1 MRCLFGMIAVLLVT
15 GPALGAGEGES
26 DPVFESTVLPALVEF
41 CWDCHDPEDSEGGIL
56 FLDAE
61 KASDVALHRSH
72 WRSVAAQ
79 LLNRTMPPARKP
91 QPSVDQRM
99 KIAAWIHQFLRESA
113 CDELPYAGYVTAR
126 RLNRLEFNHTVR
138 DLVGIDMKF
147 SETLPADSGTG
158 EGFDNN
164 GESLFLP
171 PMLLE
176 RYLES
181 AQRIVDAAIVSPR
194 LERVY
199 GERDFVSETTL
210 GRQGVIRNDGETTI
224 LTSIFLEDDYVVQ
237 IDAVGLSESGR
248 IVVRVDGID
257 AQSLVIDSRGAF
269 TTEFTLRLARGVHAL
284 SFQSV
289 GSGRLA
295 LKRIQ
300 LRQPAQVVSEE
311 QVRIH
316 EEILGVSVGASPR
329 DLRQG
334 ARIRLRRFIRLA
346 FRRPVTVDEV
356 ERYMVLYDRAADR
369 GDPFE
374 EAMKLALKG
383 VLVSPDFLFRIEKEP
398 VSVFPQALTDHEI
411 AGRLSYFLWSTMPD
425 EELRTLASL
434 GRLQDASVLRQ
445 QTDRLLD
452 DSRSWASKQAFV
464 GQWLGTKDVGGRVAP
479 HHDELKKFYTPEVS
493 ADMRAEAVWLFS
505 HLLEE
510 DRSVLEL
517 IQSDYLF
524 LTQRLAKF
532 YGYENRYPDLKK
544 DVFTKV
550 SLQDDRRGGLLGL
563 GGVLAMTSHFKEKSP
578 VLRGAWV
585 FDTMLGTPVPPPP
598 ADVPSLKEAKKNAGK
613 NRSRREIIEQH
624 RESPSC
630 RACHN
635 LIDPIGF
642 ALNNFDYL
650 GRWEDKENGRDIDS
664 LGQLPTGEVF
674 DGPRELKEALLG
686 KKDDFVRQLSR
697 KLLGYALGRGLD
709 DQDECTITQLVE
721 TLEINDYRARSLIHG
736 IVGSVPFRSRQLIE
750 EN

>member
-1 MRCLFGMIAVLLVT
+1 MRGLTGMIAVLLGI
-15 GPALGAGEGES
+15 GPVLGGGEEDS
-26 DPVFESTVLPALVEF
+26 DPVFESIVLPALVEF

-61 KASDVALHRSH
+61 KSSDVTLHRSH

-79 LLNRTMPPARKP
+79 LLNRTMPPERKP
-91 QPSVDQRM
+91 QPSDEQRM

-138 DLVGIDMKF
+138 DLIGIDMKF
-147 SETLPADSGTG
+147 SETLPADSGAG

-181 AQRIVDAAIVSPR
+181 AQRIVDRAIVSPP

-199 GERDFVSETTL
+199 TDQDFVSDSPLGREGSIRNGVETTVL
-210 GRQGVIRNDGETTI
+210 I
-224 LTSIFLEDDYVVQ
+224 SIYLEDDYLLQ
-237 IDAVGLSESGR
+237 IDAMGLSDSGR
-248 IVVRVDGID
+248 YVVLVDGIK
-257 AQSLVIDSRGAF
+257 AQSLGFDSEGAF
-269 TTEFTLRLARGVHAL
+269 SAEFSLRLARGVHAL
-284 SFQSV
+284 SFQIQEG
-289 GSGRLA
+289 GSMN
-295 LKRIQ
+295 LKQ
-300 LRQPAQVVSEE
+300 LHIRQPSEEVSE
-311 QVRIH
+311 VRARSH
-316 EEILGVSVGASPR
+316 QGLLGFGVGVNPSHPR
-329 DLRQG
+329 QT
-334 ARIRLRRFIRLA
+334 ARDRLNHFVELA
-346 FRRPVTVDEV
+346 YRRPVSDVEVD
-356 ERYMVLYDRAADR
+356 RYLILYDRAATR
-369 GDPFE
+369 GDSFE

-383 VLVSPDFLFRIEKEP
+383 IFVSPDFLFRIERERRSTRP
-398 VSVFPQALTDHEI
+398 ETLADHEI
-411 AGRLSYFLWSTMPD
+411 AVRLSYFLWATMPD
-425 EELRTLASL
+425 EELRILASL
-434 GRLQDASVLRQ
+434 GRLQDADVLRQ

-452 DSRSWASKQAFV
+452 DPRSWAFKQAFI

-479 HHDELKKFYTPEVS
+479 NHNEIQKFYTPEVS
-493 ADMRAEAVWLFS
+493 ADMRAEAVWLFA
-505 HLLEE
+505 HMLDE
-510 DRSVLEL
+510 DRSVLEF
-517 IQSDYLF
+517 IRSDYTF

-532 YGYENRYPDLKK
+532 YGYEDRYPNLMKDEFLK
-544 DVFTKV
+544 VA
-550 SLQDDRRGGLLGL
+550 LQDDRRGGLLGL

-598 ADVPSLKEAKKNAGK
+598 ADVPSLKEAKRKAGK

-650 GRWEDKENGRDIDS
+650 GRWEDREDGKDIDS
-664 LGQLPTGEVF
+664 LGRLPTGEV
-674 DGPRELKEALLG
+674 LMAL
-686 KKDDFVRQLSR
+686 
-697 KLLGYALGRGLD
+697 A
-709 DQDECTITQLVE
+709 
-721 TLEINDYRARSLIHG
+721 N
-736 IVGSVPFRSRQLIE
+736 
-750 EN
+750 